1 MKKKNHIKSA
11 KRTIEIEYKGLLKL
25 SKSLDQSF
33 IDLCEELLNRKGK
46 IVTLGV
52 GKSGHIA
59 NKVSATFSSTGSPS
73 YFLNAGEA
81 LHGDIGAVS
90 KEDVILIFSHSGE
103 SQEIIDTLPFLKDLG
118 SKIFSITGDKSSAIA
133 KQSNI
138 NLSTDVDQ
146 EACPLDLA
154 PTASTTAALAL
165 GDAIA
170 VALLE
175 ANHFSSEDFAKSHPG
190 GKIGKR
196 LLIKIKDLMHTG
208 NNFPKVTPDT
218 PLSEALLEISNKGL
232 GIAAVIDTKE
242 NLKGV
247 FTDGDLR
254 RCLNKRVEIHNT
266 EISSVMSKDCKTI
279 DSSSLAIEA
288 VKLMQS
294 HEIYMLIVLE
304 KNKPIGVIRM
314 HDLMQSG
321 LI

>member
-1 MKKKNHIKSA
+1 M
-11 KRTIEIEYKGLLKL
+11 

-59 NKVSATFSSTGSPS
+59 NKVSATLSSTGSPS

-294 HEIYMLIVLE
+294 HEIYMLIVVE

>member
-1 MKKKNHIKSA
+1 MNKKNHIKSA
-11 KRTIEIEYKGLLKL
+11 KRTIEIEYKGLIKL
-25 SKSLDQSF
+25 SKSLDQNF
-33 IDLCEELLNRKGK
+33 INLCEELLNRKGR
-46 IVTLGV
+46 IITLGI

-59 NKVSATFSSTGSPS
+59 NKVSATLSSTGSPS

-81 LHGDIGAVS
+81 LHGDAGTVT

-103 SQEIIDTLPFLKDLG
+103 SQEIIDTLPFLKDKG
-118 SKIFSITGDKSSAIA
+118 NKVFSITGNKDSVIA

-175 ANHFSSEDFAKSHPG
+175 ANNFSSEDFAKSHPG

-196 LLIKIKDLMHTG
+196 LHIKNKDLLHTG
-208 NNFPKVTPDT
+208 RNFPKVTPNT
-218 PLSEALLEISNKGL
+218 LLSEALLEISNKGL
-232 GIAAVIDTKE
+232 GIAAVIDSKR

-254 RCLNKRVEIHNT
+254 RCLNKKLEIHNT
-266 EISSVMSKDCKTI
+266 KISSVMSKDCKTI
-279 DSSSLAIEA
+279 DSSALALEA

-294 HEIYMLIVLE
+294 HEIYVLIVLE
-304 KNKPIGVIRM
+304 KKKPTGVIRM

>member
-1 MKKKNHIKSA
+1 MNKKNHIKSA

-59 NKVSATFSSTGSPS
+59 NKVSATLSSTGSPS

-81 LHGDIGAVS
+81 LHGDVGAVS
-90 KEDVILIFSHSGE
+90 REDVILIFSHSGE

-118 SKIFSITGDKSSAIA
+118 SKIFSITGNKRSVIA
-133 KQSNI
+133 KKSDI
-138 NLSTDVDQ
+138 NVSTDVDQ

-175 ANHFSSEDFAKSHPG
+175 ANHF
-190 GKIGKR
+190 
-196 LLIKIKDLMHTG
+196 
-208 NNFPKVTPDT
+208 
-218 PLSEALLEISNKGL
+218 
-232 GIAAVIDTKE
+232 
-242 NLKGV
+242 
-247 FTDGDLR
+247 
-254 RCLNKRVEIHNT
+254 
-266 EISSVMSKDCKTI
+266 
-279 DSSSLAIEA
+279 
-288 VKLMQS
+288 
-294 HEIYMLIVLE
+294 
-304 KNKPIGVIRM
+304 
-314 HDLMQSG
+314 
-321 LI
+321 